1 MGDRGHHPA
10 RPAQVTRSLTDYARK
25 LLTNGFRRLGEGD
38 IDGSVGPLDVTTG
51 FDLEFEAQ
59 LRPNVPMPTTVV
71 RARVER
77 SRARM
82 AERILS
88 RMGLKPSDAV
98 NMLYAQIVQQR
109 RIPFAL
115 VDAGSDY
122 AQTEYGL
129 TADEL
134 DRWVKRMDR
143 EVTRERKSGTIR
155 RLTSPDDLR

>member
-1 MGDRGHHPA
+1 
-10 RPAQVTRSLTDYARK
+10 
-25 LLTNGFRRLGEGD
+25 
-38 IDGSVGPLDVTTG
+38 
-51 FDLEFEAQ
+51 
-59 LRPNVPMPTTVV
+59 MPTTVV

-82 AERILS
+82 AEKILF

-109 RIPFAL
+109 GIPFAL

-122 AQTEYGL
+122 ARTEYGL
-129 TADEL
+129 TEAGM

-143 EVTRERKSGTIR
+143 EVTRERKAGTIR

>member
-1 MGDRGHHPA
+1 
-10 RPAQVTRSLTDYARK
+10 
-25 LLTNGFRRLGEGD
+25 
-38 IDGSVGPLDVTTG
+38 
-51 FDLEFEAQ
+51 
-59 LRPNVPMPTTVV
+59 MPTTVV